1 MSVLSKSGLKLS
13 ACDINLYDWMFAK
26 WHTIHTYF
34 HAIYLLTRMSWSV
47 GCLRPSIICC
57 KVGVPT
63 PNLPANSS
71 ISAEQW
77 SSKSAVHSTQSEEKK
92 DSSSNTQRPYS
103 LVVERLQ
110 VHLFHMS
117 INKSCWQRF
126 VAIFTRKGR
135 PTTKRTTYCEPVKT
149 CR

>member
-26 WHTIHTYF
+26 WHTIHRYF

-77 SSKSAVHSTQSEEKK
+77 SSKSAVHSTQNEEKK
-92 DSSSNTQRPYS
+92 DNSSNTQRPYS

-117 INKSCWQRF
+117 IIVKKNINLVDNALLRFLHVKEGRQQRELLT
-126 VAIFTRKGR
+126 ASL
-135 PTTKRTTYCEPVKT
+135 
-149 CR
+149 